1 MGLVLLP
8 KGMACPH
15 CASVGDG
22 QPLRL
27 LDSMVRAY
35 STWLSWL
42 TTSYPPPAA
51 PDANTCNAPTPAPP
65 TPSPEPNQEE
75 ARSYQDSPST
85 LAGLARSSSGLRS
98 DMGSGMMGSSEQ
110 RAHSPLKVWW
120 WSWY

>member
-35 STWLSWL
+35 YIMANYTL
-42 TTSYPPPAA
+42 PPPAA
-51 PDANTCNAPTPAPP
+51 PDANICNAPTPAPP
-65 TPSPEPNQEE
+65 TPSREPAQEE

-85 LAGLARSSSGLRS
+85 LAGLARSSSGSRS

>member
-35 STWLSWL
+35 LAIITTWLS
-42 TTSYPPPAA
+42 
-51 PDANTCNAPTPAPP
+51 
-65 TPSPEPNQEE
+65 
-75 ARSYQDSPST
+75 
-85 LAGLARSSSGLRS
+85 
-98 DMGSGMMGSSEQ
+98 
-110 RAHSPLKVWW
+110 
-120 WSWY
+120 

>member
-1 MGLVLLP
+1 MGPVLLP

-35 STWLSWL
+35 YIMANYTL
-42 TTSYPPPAA
+42 PPARCTRREHMQR
-51 PDANTCNAPTPAPP
+51 PQ
-65 TPSPEPNQEE
+65 PSPTHFQPRAYNQEE

-85 LAGLARSSSGLRS
+85 LAGLARSSSGSRS